1 MFPPIASVVDV
12 SAVRALL
19 KTGSGPL
26 RFYSF
31 GSAPPDVAKPYAV
44 WRQVFGAP
52 ENYLGDT
59 PDMDSFGV
67 QVDVYALPSQGGTRA
82 REVAM
87 ALRDAI
93 EPHAYI
99 AAWRGESRDPET
111 KNFVYSFDC
120 DWLTPR

>member
-1 MFPPIASVVDV
+1 MFPPIFSTCNVAGVQ
-12 SAVRALL
+12 ALL

-26 RFYSF
+26 RLYAF
-31 GSAPPDVAKPYAV
+31 GSAPQDVAKPYAV
-44 WRQVFGAP
+44 WRQVFGSP

-67 QVDVYALPSQGGTRA
+67 QIDVYALPSQGGTVA
-82 REVAM
+82 RDVAK

-99 AAWRGESRDPET
+99 TAWRGESRDPET
-111 KNFVYSFDC
+111 QNFVYSFDTE
-120 DWLTPR
+120 WLVDR